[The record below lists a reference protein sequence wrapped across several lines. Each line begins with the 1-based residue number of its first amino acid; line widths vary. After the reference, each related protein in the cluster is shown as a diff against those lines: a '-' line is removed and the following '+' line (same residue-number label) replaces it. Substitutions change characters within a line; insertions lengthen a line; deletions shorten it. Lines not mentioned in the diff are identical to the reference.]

1 MESRRSIKD
10 RNTGRGKRLPPTHI
24 SRMTV
29 SSTQSSCDHTQK
41 TVFYACNNTNE
52 YEVSYTYS
60 LLFPPLCHRTVC
72 PCVVR
77 RVGQNTIA
85 ISYHKI
91 NDVIIKKEE
100 LKSSRLFDDFLTCTY
115 IYLRTRANRR
125 RCQNGRRCV
134 QPPRN
139 ARNTPFAHLNIVGS
153 TLGLLIAYY
162 RTQHDRHYGRRRTRQ
177 SPQAATAQRVLAKVG
192 GGGRWSA
199 ELEEAFLRFGRGS
212 GIL

>member
-24 SRMTV
+24 TMTV
-29 SSTQSSCDHTQK
+29 SSTQSSCDHRQK
-41 TVFYACNNTNE
+41 TVFYVTIRM
-52 YEVSYTYS
+52 ST
-60 LLFPPLCHRTVC
+60 RTVC
-72 PCVVR
+72 CFPHCVIVCRCVVR
-77 RVGQNTIA
+77 RLGQNTIA

>member
-1 MESRRSIKD
+1 
-10 RNTGRGKRLPPTHI
+10 
-24 SRMTV
+24 MTV

-72 PCVVR
+72 RCVVR
-77 RVGQNTIA
+77 RLGQNTIA

-115 IYLRTRANRR
+115 IHLPTHTGKQTPLPEWTAVCTTASERTKYAIRTSEYCRIH
-125 RCQNGRRCV
+125 
-134 QPPRN
+134 
-139 ARNTPFAHLNIVGS
+139 ARS
-153 TLGLLIAYY
+153 SY
-162 RTQHDRHYGRRRTRQ
+162 
-177 SPQAATAQRVLAKVG
+177 S
-192 GGGRWSA
+192 
-199 ELEEAFLRFGRGS
+199 
-212 GIL
+212 IL